1 MSDPKIFDPAQD
13 KDVPT
18 PVRINSVLYYM
29 DKEPAIKEKLGTK
42 MVSVRKR
49 SGEAVQFPVEVFN
62 VAVKLHKEGKD
73 ALEIG
78 KAEILL
84 AAREV
89 LGLGPAPQSQQNKSS
104 TASVAGSKIVRQTIH
119 GMLILAQQLIAKMD
133 TKTVPAAELSGDIQK
148 LLAELGLKGDVDYT
162 PVVPY
167 TLLLSASQLTAIDP
181 ELTGHKS
188 SFDPV
193 IKKFQKVTSES

>member
-1 MSDPKIFDPAQD
+1 MSDPKIYDPAQD

-49 SGEAVQFPVEVFN
+49 SGEAVQFPIEVFN
-62 VAVKLHKEGKD
+62 VAVKLHKDGKD

-89 LGLGPAPQSQQNKSS
+89 LGLGPAPQQQQNKSS
-104 TASVAGSKIVRQTIH
+104 TTSVAGSKIVRQTIH
-119 GMLILAQQLIAKMD
+119 GMLLLAKQLIGKMD
-133 TKTVPAAELSGDIQK
+133 TKTVAASELSNDIEK
-148 LLAELGLKGDVDYT
+148 LLSELGLKGDVDFT

-181 ELTGHKS
+181 ELTGHKL

>member
-1 MSDPKIFDPAQD
+1 MSDPKIYDPAQD

-49 SGEAVQFPVEVFN
+49 SGEAVQFPIEVFN
-62 VAVKLHKEGKD
+62 VAVKLHKDGKD

-89 LGLGPAPQSQQNKSS
+89 LGLGPAPQPQQNKSS
-104 TASVAGSKIVRQTIH
+104 TSSIAGSKIVRQTIH
-119 GMLILAQQLIAKMD
+119 GMLALAQQLIGAQN
-133 TKTVPAAELSGDIQK
+133 TKAVPASELAGDIQK
-148 LLAELGLKGDVDYT
+148 LLSELGLKGDVEMT

-167 TLLLSASQLTAIDP
+167 TLLLSASQLAGIDP
-181 ELTGHKS
+181 ELVAHKS

-193 IKKFQKVTSES
+193 VKKFQRVTAES

>member
-1 MSDPKIFDPAQD
+1 MSDAKIYDPAQD

-29 DKEPAIKEKLGTK
+29 DKEPAIKEKLGSKT
-42 MVSVRKR
+42 VSVRKR
-49 SGEAVQFPVEVFN
+49 SGEAVQFPIEVFN

-89 LGLGPAPQSQQNKSS
+89 LGLGPAPQQQNKSS
-104 TASVAGSKIVRQTIH
+104 TTSLAGSKIVRQTIH
-119 GMLILAQQLIAKMD
+119 GMLILAKQLIGKMD
-133 TKTVPAAELSGDIQK
+133 TKTVPSAELSSDIEK
-148 LLAELGLKGDVDYT
+148 LLSELGLKGDVDFT

-181 ELTGHKS
+181 ELTGHKL